1 MPKQIFA
8 GVKRLNGSL
17 FEQRFAE
24 TVHSVSEI
32 NGYVKEKH
40 AMVPVF
46 GNLRIRGEISNC
58 VKNTKGHIYFSLKDE
73 RSVIKAVI
81 FAGSA
86 SNLKI
91 KPENGMK
98 VIAGGR
104 LTVYEAGGV
113 YQIVVSSIEADGK
126 GALYEAYEKLKN
138 KLEKEG
144 LFSEKYK
151 KKLPRYPMRIGVI
164 TSPTGAAVRDIVRTA
179 GERWPVAEIVI
190 YPATVQGIEAEG
202 SLIRGVRYF
211 EEEALVDVVIIGR
224 GGGSIEDLWAFNSE
238 ALAREIA
245 NGMLPYVSAV
255 GHETDFTICDFVC
268 SVRAATPTG
277 AAVAVTPQI
286 SEITVRINSF
296 GQRAEK
302 AIGNKL
308 SLLSGRLTEISG
320 KKVMRSPRDMIE
332 EKLAVVNSGERSL
345 NAAIGYALKE
355 RCGKISEYAGKL
367 TALNPLSVLS
377 RGYGAVF
384 DSNGRI
390 LTEASEIRAGQ
401 KISVR
406 MRDGKV
412 DANVTSVEAINPKNS

>member
-1 MPKQIFA
+1 M
-8 GVKRLNGSL
+8 NGSL

-32 NGYVKEKH
+32 NGYVKE
-40 AMVPVF
+40 MISSVPVF

-224 GGGSIEDLWAFNSE
+224 GGGSIEDLWAFNE
-238 ALAREIA
+238 EEVARAIF
-245 NGMLPYVSAV
+245 NCPTPVISAV
-255 GHETDFTICDFVC
+255 GHETDTTISDFVADL
-268 SVRAATPTG
+268 RAATPSNAAELAVPDQGELRERLLSLQTRLAQAETKRLKLWRQEVEKLRTARVLQSPTNYLEDRRLLVDYQQNKLL
-277 AAVAVTPQI
+277 AAVRQALLRKKQGYVRLRTALESMSPMGVLARGYAMTRDGAGRVITDSAALHIGDTVT
-286 SEITVRINSF
+286 ITLR
-296 GQRAEK
+296 Q
-302 AIGNKL
+302 
-308 SLLSGRLTEISG
+308 
-320 KKVMRSPRDMIE
+320 
-332 EKLAVVNSGERSL
+332 GEAD
-345 NAAIGYALKE
+345 AAI
-355 RCGKISEYAGKL
+355 
-367 TALNPLSVLS
+367 TAI
-377 RGYGAVF
+377 RGG
-384 DSNGRI
+384 SHGREED
-390 LTEASEIRAGQ
+390 L
-401 KISVR
+401 
-406 MRDGKV
+406 
-412 DANVTSVEAINPKNS
+412 